1 MADLEG
7 LTSDERVQLLGA
19 WQLKFFVVA
28 LGYFPLLFPGNV
40 ESQILQYR
48 TISMSFEHDQLLE
61 STWIVQAYR

>member
-19 WQLKFFVVA
+19 WELKFFGVA
-28 LGYFPLLFPGNV
+28 LGYFTLLFAGNV

-48 TISMSFEHDQLLE
+48 TISMSFEHD
-61 STWIVQAYR
+61 

>member
-19 WQLKFFVVA
+19 WELKFFGVA
-28 LGYFPLLFPGNV
+28 LGYFTLLFAGNV

-48 TISMSFEHDQLLE
+48 TISMSFEHDQLPK
-61 STWIVQAYR
+61 STLIVQAYG